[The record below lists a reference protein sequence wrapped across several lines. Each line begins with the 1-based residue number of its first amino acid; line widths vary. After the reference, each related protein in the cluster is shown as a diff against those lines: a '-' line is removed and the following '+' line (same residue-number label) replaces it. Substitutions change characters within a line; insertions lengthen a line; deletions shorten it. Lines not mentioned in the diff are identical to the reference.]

1 MAARTGQEYLD
12 GLRRSKRELWLGN
25 ERVENI
31 ADHPALSGGAKSMAR
46 LYDIQ
51 HEHPED
57 CLFPDPETGE
67 PISTSHITPRSKEDL
82 QLRGRGI
89 QRVADA
95 TVGMMGRSPDYVNCC
110 FGGFVGQTELWVGPD
125 ESNEEGAHNLIEWQ
139 KRARREDL
147 ACTHAIINPTNDY
160 SQELLVAGKP
170 APVHKVSET
179 AETIIVRGAKALGTL
194 APYADELT
202 VWPGQPLFQEG
213 TEAYALSFAIPM
225 DTPGLIL
232 LCRDSAAATTG
243 NNFDR
248 PLSSQFDEQDAFVIF
263 DDVEI
268 PKERV
273 FINGDRGIYNTALA
287 NGFFPNMQQHTTI
300 RALTKLQFALG
311 LAARI
316 AETINDRSD
325 HTVDMLGELYSYVEL
340 TQTALLLSV
349 EHCHEYPGGVVFPDD
364 VPLDVMR
371 IMLPQW
377 MPRALEIIK
386 LIGRHNLLATP
397 TKAMLEDPRLAEL
410 IDVTLAGAEGKN
422 AVDRIALYRL
432 AWDFVGSFLAGRHDL
447 YERFYIGSAR
457 QGKKVLWMNAQGQF
471 AESYAAIGDGH
482 QARKRAPSRRRADE
496 LVESMLTR
504 VTAVPSLT

>member
-1 MAARTGQEYLD
+1 MPARTGQQYLD

-25 ERVENI
+25 ERVDDI
-31 ADHPALSGGAKSMAR
+31 VDHPALSGGAKSMAR

-57 CLFPDPETGE
+57 CLVPDPETGE
-67 PISTSHITPRSKEDL
+67 PINVSHITPRSKEDVL
-82 QLRGRGI
+82 LRGRGI
-89 QRVADA
+89 QRIADA

-110 FGGFVGQTELWVGPD
+110 FGGFVGQAELWAGPD
-125 ESNEEGAHNLIEWQ
+125 KSNEEGAHNLVSWQ
-139 KRARREDL
+139 KKARREDL

-160 SQELLVAGKP
+160 SQELLVTGKA

-179 AETIIVRGAKALGTL
+179 ADSIVVRGAKALGTL

-202 VWPGQPLFQEG
+202 VWPAQPLFQEG
-213 TEAYALSFAIPM
+213 AGPYALSFAIPM
-225 DTPGLIL
+225 DTPGLIF
-232 LCRDSAAATTG
+232 LCRDSAAATKDSA
-243 NNFDR
+243 FDR
-248 PLSSQFDEQDAFVIF
+248 PLSSRFDEQDAFVIF

-273 FINGDRGIYNTALA
+273 FLDGHRDIYNSALA

-316 AETINDRSD
+316 AETVNDSSD
-325 HTVDMLGELYSYVEL
+325 HTVDMLGELYCYVEL
-340 TQTALLLSV
+340 TQNALSLAE
-349 EHCHEYPGGVVFPDD
+349 EHCREYPGGVVFPDD
-364 VPLDVMR
+364 TPLDVMR
-371 IMLPQW
+371 VMLPQW
-377 MPRALEIIK
+377 MPRAVEIIK
-386 LIGRHNLLATP
+386 LVGRHNLLATP
-397 TKAMLEDPRLAEL
+397 SKAMIDDPRLAGL

-422 AVDRIALYRL
+422 AVDRVALYRL

-471 AESYAAIGDGH
+471 AKGYAAIGDG
-482 QARKRAPSRRRADE
+482 QKARRRAPSRRRADE
-496 LVESMLTR
+496 LVG
-504 VTAVPSLT
+504 SLLARMAEGSSPA